1 MIFRYIIYLLI
12 IIFISYGATKA
23 LRYEAKTYAK
33 ILTLDEVGNLYTLCG
48 KEITEECSNL
58 FTTRNY
64 PEFMDFLEIKTSF
77 IKTKEIKSVGLKK
90 MRWKTIKDNKIIEG
104 YRKNYEHPIY
114 ERRKFLGFPTYI
126 KTYINQIPI
135 FDNNKELIGVVR
147 SSYNQDISYGYCF
160 LALILGILPLW
171 SLIIFIDKNFIKSK
185 KSISEKKIF
194 SLERVNKYLNFYL
207 FSILIF
213 SLLKAYEK
221 IFLPK
226 GSGSGYFEFWIDHR
240 ATLNKLIDVFF
251 FVSVCIM
258 GLVFILF
265 KDKINSGVKK
275 IHYVYIKLFIVIAI
289 TLQINSKSI
298 YVLSGLIFCYFLYII
313 LKKIN
318 YAK

>member
-1 MIFRYIIYLLI
+1 MIFRYLIYLLVI
-12 IIFISYGATKA
+12 IIISYGATKA

-48 KEITEECSNL
+48 KEITKECSNL
-58 FTTRNY
+58 FTTRSY
-64 PEFMDFLEIKTSF
+64 PKFMEFLEIKTSF
-77 IKTKEIKSVGLKK
+77 IKTEEIKSVGLKK

-114 ERRKFLGFPTYI
+114 ERRKFLGFSTYI

-147 SSYNQDISYGYCF
+147 SSYSQDKSYGYCF
-160 LALILGILPLW
+160 LALIIGILPLW
-171 SLIIFIDKNFIKSK
+171 SLIVFIDKNFIKK
-185 KSISEKKIF
+185 RKSFSGKKIF
-194 SLERVNKYLNFYL
+194 TLEHVNKYLNFYL
-207 FSILIF
+207 FSIIIF

-240 ATLNKLIDVFF
+240 ATLNKLIDVSFF
-251 FVSVCIM
+251 ILTCIM

-265 KDKINSGVKK
+265 KDKINSSVKK
-275 IHYVYIKLFIVIAI
+275 IHYVYIKLFIVIAL

-298 YVLSGLIFCYFLYII
+298 YLLSGLIFCYLLYII

-318 YAK
+318 HAK